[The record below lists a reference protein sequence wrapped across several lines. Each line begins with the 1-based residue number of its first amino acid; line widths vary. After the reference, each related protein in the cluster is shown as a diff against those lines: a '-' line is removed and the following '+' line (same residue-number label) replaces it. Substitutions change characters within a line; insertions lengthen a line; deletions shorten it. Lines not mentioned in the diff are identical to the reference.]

1 MIHKNVIVWEIACAR
16 MMVISRRACTPCYSL
31 TPRDTCLH
39 LTTTSSNVVVQVFPD
54 ASRDD
59 GRARSFRIFTPR
71 RAIRKTKR
79 EGDSTDLSNR
89 RLGFIRVKRDE
100 ECRCYREDAICDHS
114 NLPSTL
120 PD

>member
-16 MMVISRRACTPCYSL
+16 MMVISRRACTSCYSL

-59 GRARSFRIFTPR
+59 GRARSFRIFTSR
-71 RAIRKTKR
+71 DTKEKER
-79 EGDSTDLSNR
+79 GRL
-89 RLGFIRVKRDE
+89 LGFIEWSVRIYPCKARRGMQMLQGG
-100 ECRCYREDAICDHS
+100 C
-114 NLPSTL
+114 NLRSFKSLIDVT
-120 PD
+120 